1 MDLQEPMD
9 LKDIQQLPE
18 EEKLYSALTQISAI
32 CDKQRCHDLW
42 HDKTHNEYL
51 WKIESWDAQSL
62 FVEEQRMQQWEAVER
77 VQPIHDQ
84 MMTCDEQANGSPQK

>member
-18 EEKLYSALTQISAI
+18 EEKLYFALAQISTV

-42 HDKTHNEYL
+42 PGKTRSQYL
-51 WKIESWDAQSL
+51 WKTESWDAQSL
-62 FVEEQRMQQWEAVER
+62 FVEEQ
-77 VQPIHDQ
+77 
-84 MMTCDEQANGSPQK
+84 